1 MCYLSHYSCS
11 YIYLLRI
18 SACMSILCLGT
29 SRFVSLLCLDILPI
43 ASAPL
48 TTTRSFPRI
57 GLRKGRRANRTETNI
72 SSSSVS
78 ASYGLTHLTVTSA
91 SRESLINVIFG
102 SGRPAHECEWVE
114 QIRQLTPSADQC
126 RLSADSLSTT
136 RLAQFNLIRDVYRN
150 GGGRD
155 ETFLSISWNSSV
167 NFCAKSLKKTPK
179 YAKPYLLVTQNF
191 TLSNP
196 GSQKKTKFL
205 YKAGSNSN
213 SGSGWCHVKRSYQV

>member
-29 SRFVSLLCLDILPI
+29 SRFASLLCLDILPI

-57 GLRKGRRANRTETNI
+57 GLRKGRRANRTATNI

-78 ASYGLTHLTVTSA
+78 ASYGVTHPHYHLCQPGS
-91 SRESLINVIFG
+91 NVIFAF
-102 SGRPAHECEWVE
+102 GRPAHECELRVE
-114 QIRQLTPSADQC
+114 QIRQLTPPSAKQC

-136 RLAQFNLIRDVYRN
+136 RLAQFNSIVTST
-150 GGGRD
+150 
-155 ETFLSISWNSSV
+155 ETAAAETGPFCQFLGTAMPSV
-167 NFCAKSLKKTPK
+167 NFCVKSLKTIS
-179 YAKPYLLVTQNF
+179 F
-191 TLSNP
+191 SD
-196 GSQKKTKFL
+196 TKF
-205 YKAGSNSN
+205 
-213 SGSGWCHVKRSYQV
+213 CCF